1 MLRAS
6 VAALAVFAT
15 ALWLAPIGS
24 RTAPGEARQ
33 VGAQSMVQSALP
45 GYQVVFQFSQDSKV
59 AARASRD
66 QITVIFSNRSVEG
79 PRPPRPFFGEDILQE
94 FSFSGYDVEN
104 NQVRFTRRVR
114 DKSFL
119 DARYIRVVNHGANGW
134 EGDKIWLTVD
144 GEEIFRGLPMFPRV
158 GPQATKGIQ
167 NFNPRT
173 WPARSYWETA
183 LPPYRKTSRSQ

>member
-45 GYQVVFQFSQDSKV
+45 GYQVVFQFSQDSKA

-66 QITVIFSNRSVEG
+66 QITVIFSNRSV
-79 PRPPRPFFGEDILQE
+79 
-94 FSFSGYDVEN
+94 
-104 NQVRFTRRVR
+104 
-114 DKSFL
+114 
-119 DARYIRVVNHGANGW
+119 
-134 EGDKIWLTVD
+134 
-144 GEEIFRGLPMFPRV
+144 
-158 GPQATKGIQ
+158 
-167 NFNPRT
+167 
-173 WPARSYWETA
+173 
-183 LPPYRKTSRSQ
+183 